1 MNKKIIDV
9 YRDPLIQNVTQS
21 YTIGI
26 MITNNW
32 RKFFLERS
40 F

>member
-1 MNKKIIDV
+1 MNKKIVDT

-26 MITNNW
+26 NNY
-32 RKFFLERS
+32 K
-40 F
+40 